1 MKNTGIW
8 LDKEKALI
16 IKLNNDKEDF
26 VTIESNIE
34 HYSIKSIKD
43 AGVPNETA
51 SDSKFLE
58 REKNQFKEFFE
69 SIIPEINDSD
79 ALVIYGPA
87 ETYLKFRKEL
97 QENHNTLNA
106 RVKGTY
112 KADSMTKNQT
122 IALVKDFFKTNV

>member
-34 HYSIKSIKD
+34 HYSIKSNKD
-43 AGVPNETA
+43 AGGPNEKA
-51 SDSKFLE
+51 SDSKFME

-106 RVKGTY
+106 RVKGAY

-122 IALVKDFFKTNV
+122 IALVKDFFKTNG